1 MLEDTPKLIRGMIT
15 SGMKK
20 GVPENQRANFV
31 PVMHSKAELKKLV
44 GYQEADDAYLVVL
57 DRSGKVAYLTHC
69 ATPELRYAELRTWLE
84 NLLK

>member
-1 MLEDTPKLIRGMIT
+1 MIT

-31 PVMHSKAELKKLV
+31 PVMHSEAELKKLV
-44 GYQEADDAYLVVL
+44 GYKESDDAYLVVL
-57 DRSGKVAYLTHC
+57 DRRGKVVFQTHG
-69 ATPELRYAELRTWLE
+69 ATSDRNYAPLRAKLE